1 MKRDSSLLRFWKIK
15 DDEITDEITDRVN
28 DVRLG
33 ILRFVKTHFGARIDE
48 IVLGT
53 QDEFDPQN
61 GIHL

>member
-1 MKRDSSLLRFWKIK
+1 MRP
-15 DDEITDEITDRVN
+15 DEITDEITDQITDQLN
-28 DVRLG
+28 DACLG
-33 ILRFVKTHFGARIDE
+33 ILRFVKTHSGARIDE